1 MRIRVTA
8 HAALAILV
16 TVGIVA
22 GASCRVSE
30 QVMPPATEVAGR
42 PVPEVSPMVEVVAT
56 DLVVPWAL
64 AFAPDGRLFFTERPG
79 RVRVIVGGQLQ
90 GEPVAQLP
98 ASEIV
103 EAGLLGLALDPA
115 FEENGYLYVMYTYF
129 DITSGLRNRVS
140 RLTERQ
146 GRAGDE
152 VVLLDDLPGGF
163 IHNGG
168 RIKFGPDGRL
178 YITLGD
184 TGNSSL
190 AQQLDSPAG
199 KILRI
204 NPDGSIPTDNP
215 FPNSPVY
222 SYGHRNLQG
231 LAWHPI
237 TGQLFISEHG
247 PTGDDEINI
256 IQASANYGWPEV
268 SGSDGSREFVDPIL
282 VFNPAVA
289 PSGAAFYDG
298 DRLTPWR
305 NSLFIATLR
314 GRSLLRIVLPGP
326 RFASV
331 EEQER
336 LFEDQFGRLRDVIQ
350 GPDGFL
356 YFTTS
361 NRDGRGSLGSNDD
374 RILRIVPR

>member
-1 MRIRVTA
+1 
-8 HAALAILV
+8 
-16 TVGIVA
+16 
-22 GASCRVSE
+22 
-30 QVMPPATEVAGR
+30 MPPATEVAGR